1 MNILEHFGTFNP
13 FLVYFSELWYISH
26 IFIHFGAFWYI
37 SDKLWHILHISIHFF
52 SLTIYFGILS
62 SYIFWAFLYLS
73 CVLFLFIFLF
83 FYTLWSVMIFSHIL
97 VYFDTYILLLF
108 KVKLSHVFLDISC
121 IMIHFGAFCYIYS
134 VLVHLL
140 CI

>member
-1 MNILEHFGTFNP
+1 MNILEQFGTFNP

-26 IFIHFGAFWYI
+26 TFIHFGAFWYI

-73 CVLFLFIFLF
+73 CVLFLFIYLF
-83 FYTLWSVMIFSHIL
+83 FFIHFGAWWYFHIFW
-97 VYFDTYILLLF
+97 YILTHTFCCFL
-108 KVKLSHVFLDISC
+108 KLNSHVFLDISC